1 MFGSSDTPTDV
12 DFDDFERTA
21 PEPKTIEKP
30 AADAP
35 APAVTSADIPA
46 ELLDAIASVVNAQ
59 LPPMVAQCINPEAQR
74 EFLAEQLGQPLADFA
89 ETLRVKAVS
98 ELTGDRSKM
107 QAELEELRAQ
117 RKEVSGKREEQ
128 KAALLSEQR
137 QRRALSDR
145 NRDLEAKIEELAS
158 EIEQHKLTIASLM
171 NKMRVAEV
179 TDGDAAALRED
190 LAALREQ
197 IKAQNDELTAKNQ
210 EISAKNQEISAKDE
224 EISAKN
230 QELSAKDEELS
241 AKNKELSAKSEEISA
256 QSEEISSLNDKIAEL
271 ETAAAIADSLSKRR
285 EAEGEPQPEKPKRR
299 RSTRRPKA
307 RAYDPEND
315 ASADIDSIDWL
326 LPGGVPAGHTP
337 QPSDP
342 EFGYQPPKHAPTPDS
357 DLQLTLF

>member
-210 EISAKNQEISAKDE
+210 EISA
-224 EISAKN
+224 
-230 QELSAKDEELS
+230 
-241 AKNKELSAKSEEISA
+241 

-285 EAEGEPQPEKPKRR
+285 EAEGDPQPEKPKRR